1 MTSLLRMILVLSSA
15 TLVGCT
21 TKQPADYSPG
31 YSYVATGPAGSEK
44 GVSQSMLVPDA
55 CLTEPNED
63 GPPPAATDLTVV
75 PDLGPDLPSGCAN
88 AYNLQRMAERQKDL
102 VEGRRMG
109 PASGAASARAAKRYL
124 YGEEAD
130 ALGGA
135 NSGTETPPPSVP
147 EAE

>member
-1 MTSLLRMILVLSSA
+1 MISFLRM
-15 TLVGCT
+15 TLTLPLIALAGCT
-21 TKQPADYSPG
+21 PRQVADYSPG
-31 YSYVATGPAGSEK
+31 YSYVATGPTGSEK

-63 GPPPAATDLTVV
+63 GQPPAATSLTVV
-75 PDLGPDLPSGCAN
+75 PDVGPDLPSGCAN

-102 VEGRRMG
+102 VEGRHTG
-109 PASGAASARAAKRYL
+109 PASGAVSARAAKRYL

-135 NSGTETPPPSVP
+135 NSGTESPPPPVP
-147 EAE
+147 EAD